1 MINKISVENMIS
13 KYVKETHPI
22 IYIDGKPLDH
32 ILNDLYPED
41 MVLGLIPT
49 IVEWMSFD
57 EEAKLV
63 ENTFDLTDEVKILPI
78 LMCPDDCDLS
88 CTLIVAEVE
97 TANEQ
102 VMWKRIGIDM
112 NNPKDLIDQNKF
124 LETGV
129 RWLNKVPRMI
139 FSNEDFK
146 TLEKIYK
153 KS

>member
-22 IYIDGKPLDH
+22 IYIDRKPLDH